1 MEWWAM
7 FDINMEIEILERCAS
22 ECALISNLATDRR
35 ARVEN
40 GALAAE
46 YRLMAANLKHLPN
59 YTCLMTIDRSSQP
72 MRRPMVHDDT
82 LHLEVAEVG
91 GQVA

>member
-1 MEWWAM
+1 M

-40 GALAAE
+40 GELAAG
-46 YRLMAANLKHLPN
+46 YRLMAAHLKSYAQKRITADSKHNRISITDALTPV
-59 YTCLMTIDRSSQP
+59 LKRK
-72 MRRPMVHDDT
+72 RPQY
-82 LHLEVAEVG
+82 G
-91 GQVA
+91 GY

>member
-46 YRLMAANLKHLPN
+46 YRLMAANLKSYAQKTPPAN
-59 YTCLMTIDRSSQP
+59 YSAP
-72 MRRPMVHDDT
+72 
-82 LHLEVAEVG
+82 
-91 GQVA
+91 